1 MPDSTHV
8 AVSLR
13 KRKGSMKQ
21 KVVVIGLDGATFDTL
36 EPLIEAGEL
45 PTFKTIRDGGVHAR
59 LRSVVPPI
67 TTTAWAS
74 FMTGK
79 NPGKHGIY
87 NFTAKDRRS
96 GRDVPAN
103 ARLRSGK
110 TLWGLLSEAGRT
122 VLVLNV
128 PTTYPPE
135 AISGVMIADFL
146 TPKGARDFI
155 YPQTLVEE
163 IERKFGPYPLYLQ
176 QSIFAANL
184 SEGNV
189 ERFLQDIHQE
199 LTHKFAVANYLMDQ
213 QDADFVMLHLWG
225 IDRIQ
230 HELWDLLD
238 ATHPQYKK
246 ELAEKFHGRITG
258 YFRALDA
265 EVGHIYQRIDDDTML
280 LLISDHG
287 FGPIYKL
294 IDLNV
299 WLLEEGYIAIKRTPL
314 AQLRYTIWKLGLT
327 YEVLWKLLLKTVLKW
342 GIQLPHKA
350 PVDAIRMAMARKSR
364 AEFLLSITD
373 VDWMCTKAFCKPG
386 AGQICI
392 NVAGRE
398 PQGCVKP
405 GEEYEAIRS
414 EIAEKLRTLR
424 DPVSGA
430 MVGGDVF
437 MREEIYHGAHFSDAP
452 DLTFLP
458 LENKSIP
465 VAAFSFTTRRPI
477 VDAPMLFGNHRM
489 DGILMGVGRH
499 LPPGKII
506 PEVSLMD
513 IAPTLLYVM
522 GHKIPKDMDGK
533 VITEMLCKDFLDAHP
548 IEFTDPEEQV
558 ASADE
563 VMSQQDEEEVINRLK
578 DLGYL

>member
-1 MPDSTHV
+1 
-8 AVSLR
+8 
-13 KRKGSMKQ
+13 MKE

-36 EPLIEAGEL
+36 EPLIAAGEL
-45 PTFKTIRDGGVHAR
+45 PTFQAMLDNGVSGR

-87 NFTAKDRRS
+87 NFTVKDKRS

-110 TLWGLLSEAGRT
+110 TLWEVLSEAGRT

-135 AISGVMIADFL
+135 KLNGVVIADFL

-155 YPQTLVEE
+155 YPQALVDE

-189 ERFLQDIHQE
+189 ERFLQELHEE
-199 LTHKFAVANYLMDQ
+199 LTYKFAVARYLMDQ
-213 QDADFVMLHLWG
+213 YDAEFVMLHLWG
-225 IDRIQ
+225 TDRIQ

-238 ATHPQYKK
+238 TTHPRYKK
-246 ELAEKFHGRITG
+246 ALADKFRTRIIG

-265 EVGHIYQRIDDDTML
+265 EVGRIYHRLDDDTTML
-280 LLISDHG
+280 LVSDHG
-287 FGPIYKL
+287 FGPIHKL

-299 WLLEEGYIAIKRTPL
+299 WLLEQGYIAIKGTPL
-314 AQLRYTIWKLGLT
+314 ARLRYAIWKLGLT
-327 YEVLWKLLLKTVLKW
+327 YEVVLKLLLKTVLKW
-342 GIQLPHKA
+342 GLKLPEKA
-350 PVDAIRMAMARKSR
+350 PVDAIRMAMAHKSR
-364 AEFLLSITD
+364 AEFLLSIND
-373 VDWMCTKAFCKPG
+373 VDWLRTKAFCKPG
-386 AGQICI
+386 AGQIFI

-405 GEEYEAIRS
+405 GKEYETIRQ
-414 EIAEKLRTLR
+414 EIAAKLRRLR
-424 DPVSGA
+424 DPVTGA
-430 MVGGDVF
+430 EVGGDVF
-437 MREEIYHGAHFSDAP
+437 AREEIYSGAHLDDAP

-465 VAAFSFTTRRPI
+465 VSGFSFITRRSVI
-477 VDAPMLFGNHRM
+477 DVPMMFGNHRM
-489 DGILMGVGRH
+489 LGLLVGIGKH
-499 LPPGKII
+499 LQRGKRL
-506 PEVSLMD
+506 PEASLMD
-513 IAPTLLYVM
+513 IAPTILYLM
-522 GHKIPKDMDGK
+522 GHRIPRDMDGK
-533 VITEMLCKDFLDAHP
+533 VIVDMLSADFLAANP
-548 IEFTDPEEQV
+548 IDFMDPEEQG
-558 ASADE
+558 ASEDH
-563 VMSQQDEEEVINRLK
+563 VMSQRDEEEVINRLK

>member
-1 MPDSTHV
+1 M
-8 AVSLR
+8 R
-13 KRKGSMKQ
+13 ER
-21 KVVVIGLDGATFDTL
+21 VVIIGLDWATFDTL
-36 EPLIEAGEL
+36 GPLIRAGEL
-45 PTFKTIRDGGVHAR
+45 PTFKTLLDKGVNAR

-87 NFTAKDRRS
+87 NFTAKDKRS

-110 TLWGLLSEAGRT
+110 TLWGLLSEAGKT

-135 AISGVMIADFL
+135 KINGVMIADFL

-155 YPQTLVEE
+155 YPQELVEE
-163 IERKFGPYPLYLQ
+163 IEHKFGSYPLYLQ

-189 ERFLQDIHQE
+189 ERFLRDLHEE
-199 LTHKFAVANYLMDQ
+199 LTYKFAVAHYLMDQ
-213 QDADFVMLHLWG
+213 READFVMLHLWG
-225 IDRIQ
+225 TDRIQ

-246 ELAEKFHGRITG
+246 DLARKFHARIVG

-265 EVGHIYQRIDDDTML
+265 EIGRIYQRLDDDTTML
-280 LLISDHG
+280 LVSDHG

-314 AQLRYTIWKLGLT
+314 AQFRYAIWKLGLT
-327 YEVLWKLLLKTVLKW
+327 YEVLLKVLLKTILKW
-342 GIQLPHKA
+342 GIKLPDRA

-364 AEFLLSITD
+364 AEFLLSIAD
-373 VDWMCTKAFCKPG
+373 VDWMRTKAFCKPG
-386 AGQICI
+386 AGQIFI

-405 GEEYEAIRS
+405 GTEYEAIRR
-414 EIAEKLRTLR
+414 EIAEKLRALR
-424 DPVSGA
+424 DPMTGA
-430 MVGGDVF
+430 KVGGDIF
-437 MREEIYHGAHFSDAP
+437 AREEIYHGPHFSNAP

-458 LENKSIP
+458 LENKAIP
-465 VAAFSFTTRRPI
+465 VSGFSFITRKSVI
-477 VDAPMLFGNHRM
+477 DAPMLFGNHRM
-489 DGILMGVGRH
+489 DGILMGAGRH
-499 LPPGKII
+499 LQRGQTI
-506 PEVSLMD
+506 PEASLMD
-513 IAPTLLYVM
+513 IAPTILYLM
-522 GHKIPKDMDGK
+522 GQKIPKDMDGK
-533 VITEMLCKDFLDAHP
+533 VIADMLSQDFLASHP
-548 IEFTDPEEQV
+548 IEFTDSDEQPT
-558 ASADE
+558 SADE
-563 VMSQQDEEEVINRLK
+563 VMSQRDEEEVINRLK